1 MNLIKLIG
9 YNFSKKWIEE
19 FLSRRGYIRLIHGMA
34 MTIIQKQVKFINHYK
49 KTNKETLNTISQREI
64 LFLKSN
70 SLQNIWINNVYSVLN
85 NSSLEIKYKEI
96 IIKHFQFGCP
106 LLLYLQNQFKESA
119 INNDL
124 VLLLTRERHK
134 HSH

>member
-34 MTIIQKQVKFINHYK
+34 MTMIQKQVKFINHYK

-85 NSSLEIKYKEI
+85 NSS
-96 IIKHFQFGCP
+96 
-106 LLLYLQNQFKESA
+106 
-119 INNDL
+119 
-124 VLLLTRERHK
+124 
-134 HSH
+134 